1 MKVIVKQGYTA
12 FYGRM
17 MRYAGDIVDIK
28 EEECP
33 KWANV
38 YEEETPSTDNI
49 QASEIVAPTHT
60 VQENINVT
68 EQTEP
73 SAIVQNEEETPS
85 TDNIQASEIVAPTHT
100 VQENINVT
108 EQTEPSAIV
117 QNEEEA
123 PSTDNIQ
130 SSEPANNELFEKL
143 SQLIDE
149 AVNLGIVY
157 EPDENTSIQ
166 TQIDE
171 LLELIN
177 KKKA

>member
-38 YEEETPSTDNI
+38 Y
-49 QASEIVAPTHT
+49 
-60 VQENINVT
+60 
-68 EQTEP
+68 
-73 SAIVQNEEETPS
+73 EEETPS

>member
-85 TDNIQASEIVAPTHT
+85 TDNIQ
-100 VQENINVT
+100 
-108 EQTEPSAIV
+108 
-117 QNEEEA
+117 
-123 PSTDNIQ
+123 

>member
-60 VQENINVT
+60 VQENINV
-68 EQTEP
+68 
-73 SAIVQNEEETPS
+73 I
-85 TDNIQASEIVAPTHT
+85 
-100 VQENINVT
+100 

>member
-33 KWANV
+33 KWANI
-38 YEEETPSTDNI
+38 YEEEIPSSEKVSSDNM
-49 QASEIVAPTHT
+49 VAPAHT
-60 VQENINVT
+60 VQKDINVT

-73 SAIVQNEEETPS
+73 ST
-85 TDNIQASEIVAPTHT
+85 
-100 VQENINVT
+100 
-108 EQTEPSAIV
+108 IV

-130 SSEPANNELFEKL
+130 ASEPANNELFEKL

-157 EPDENTSIQ
+157 EPEENTSVQ

-177 KKKA
+177 KKKV

>member
-49 QASEIVAPTHT
+49 QSSEIVAPTHT

-85 TDNIQASEIVAPTHT
+85 TDNIQA
-100 VQENINVT
+100 
-108 EQTEPSAIV
+108 
-117 QNEEEA
+117 
-123 PSTDNIQ
+123 
-130 SSEPANNELFEKL
+130 SEPANNELFEKL

>member
-73 SAIVQNEEETPS
+73 SAIVQNEEEAPS
-85 TDNIQASEIVAPTHT
+85 TDNIQA
-100 VQENINVT
+100 
-108 EQTEPSAIV
+108 
-117 QNEEEA
+117 
-123 PSTDNIQ
+123 
-130 SSEPANNELFEKL
+130 SEPANNELFEKL